1 MNSEY
6 VIFQSCT
13 VFWDTTQTQ
22 YGTYNDAVVYYYT
35 HNIPLKTKS
44 IGTYILI
51 SYFFTFIRMLDE
63 NESDTYFL
71 YGDILAGNKNVELQ
85 MKFFL

>member
-1 MNSEY
+1 M
-6 VIFQSCT
+6 
-13 VFWDTTQTQ
+13 
-22 YGTYNDAVVYYYT
+22 
-35 HNIPLKTKS
+35 
-44 IGTYILI
+44 

-85 MKFFL
+85 MKFFCKSYRNVYVI